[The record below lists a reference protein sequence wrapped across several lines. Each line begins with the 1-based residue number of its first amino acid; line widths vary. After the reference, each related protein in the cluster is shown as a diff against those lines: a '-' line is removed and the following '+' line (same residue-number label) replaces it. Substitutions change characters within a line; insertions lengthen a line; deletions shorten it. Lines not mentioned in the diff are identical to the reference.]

1 MVHVKDFGK
10 GAGFEF
16 QAVCHQRALEIA
28 HSALPFVHAAAQ
40 RMDSLGRKAID
51 AARHIREDALVVKAD
66 NAAAIPD
73 APAPATTTSII
84 CHTLFSDLQTKVL

>member
-51 AARHIREDALVVKAD
+51 AARNVAVALVDVVEARDIKCAVR
-66 NAAAIPD
+66 
-73 APAPATTTSII
+73 THVSG
-84 CHTLFSDLQTKVL
+84 FSSST